1 MEKPVDEHEQR
12 AILRALDRLPADQ
25 RRAAARALLRLEGR
39 GPVSRARALE
49 VLGDLIRAQARTN
62 ARRVSDARTDST
74 RRTLV
79 GARLAREEADRYR
92 AAAATEGISLYA
104 WVAAALR
111 DHYAKSTG
119 LIPPEEIATTA
130 AKITAKARR
139 RRQDQEQARRYRPPR
154 RST

>member
-1 MEKPVDEHEQR
+1 MDEHEQR

-25 RRAAARALLRLEGR
+25 RRAAARALLRLSGH

-49 VLGDLIRAQARTN
+49 VLGDLVRAQARTN
-62 ARRVSDARTDST
+62 ARRVSDARTDSA

-79 GARLAREEADRYR
+79 GARVPRADADRYR
-92 AAAATEGISLYA
+92 AAAAAEGVSLYA

-119 LIPPEEIATTA
+119 LIPPEMITTTA
-130 AKITAKARR
+130 ARITAKARR
-139 RRQDQEQARRYRPPR
+139 RRQDREQKPRQYRPPR
-154 RST
+154 RGT

>member
-1 MEKPVDEHEQR
+1 MDEHEQR

-62 ARRVSDARTDST
+62 ARRVSNARTDSA

-79 GARLAREEADRYR
+79 GARIPRADADRYR
-92 AAAATEGISLYA
+92 AAAAAESVSLYA
-104 WVAAALR
+104 WTVAALNAHADR
-111 DHYAKSTG
+111 MSDDA
-119 LIPPEEIATTA
+119 
-130 AKITAKARR
+130 ARR
-139 RRQDQEQARRYRPPR
+139 RRRKRQDQEQQPRRYRPPR
-154 RST
+154 RGT

>member
-1 MEKPVDEHEQR
+1 MDEHEQR

-62 ARRVSDARTDST
+62 ARRVSDARTDSA

-79 GARLAREEADRYR
+79 GARVPRADADRYR
-92 AAAATEGISLYA
+92 AAAAAEGVSLYA
-104 WVAAALR
+104 WTVAALNAHADR
-111 DHYAKSTG
+111 MSDVA
-119 LIPPEEIATTA
+119 
-130 AKITAKARR
+130 ARR
-139 RRQDQEQARRYRPPR
+139 RRRKRQDQEQQPRRYRPPR
-154 RST
+154 RGT

>member
-1 MEKPVDEHEQR
+1 MDEHEQR

-25 RRAAARALLRLEGR
+25 RRAAARALLRLEGK
-39 GPVSRARALE
+39 GPVPRARALE

-62 ARRVSDARTDST
+62 ARRTSDARTDST

-92 AAAATEGISLYA
+92 AAAAADGVSLYA

-119 LIPPEEIATTA
+119 LIPPEAITTTA
-130 AKITAKARR
+130 ARITAKARR
-139 RRQDQEQARRYRPPR
+139 SRQDREQQPRRYRPPR
-154 RST
+154 RGT